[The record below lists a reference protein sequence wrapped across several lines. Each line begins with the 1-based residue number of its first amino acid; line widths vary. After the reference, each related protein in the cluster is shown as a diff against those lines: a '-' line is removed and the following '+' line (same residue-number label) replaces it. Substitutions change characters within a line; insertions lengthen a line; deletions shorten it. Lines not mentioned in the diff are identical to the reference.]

1 MDNEQVNM
9 MKRIFI
15 VTNPNKDVDYAVT
28 KKTAD
33 FLQSHGAEIF
43 MFSSEERSNI
53 HGCSYTADYPD
64 GIDLVI
70 VIGGDGSFI
79 DAAVY
84 SERSD
89 AAIIGVNLGKV
100 GYLNEIE
107 PDEIESLAKIFSNEY
122 KIVTKML
129 LEVLVEDK
137 NGFSSVERLA
147 VNDVVISNQEHL
159 EISDFVVYSKDGGVR
174 YRADGAVISTPQ
186 GSTAYSLSAGGPVV
200 SHDAGAIILTPIA
213 PHSFFNRSIVF
224 GENEL
229 IKVKNTSSKSLN
241 ISVDGRLVHE
251 LMPSAKITVRSSNK
265 KLKVMTFKDN
275 NMFSNLFSKMQIL
288 EDII

>member
-43 MFSSEERSNI
+43 MFSSEDRSNI

-129 LEVLVEDK
+129 LEVLVGDK
-137 NGFSSVERLA
+137 NGSSSVERLA

-229 IKVKNTSSKSLN
+229 IKVKNTSSKNLN

-251 LMPSAKITVRSSNK
+251 LMPGAKISVRSSNK

>member
-129 LEVLVEDK
+129 LEVLVDDK
-137 NGFSSVERLA
+137 NGSSSVERLA

-251 LMPSAKITVRSSNK
+251 LLPSAKITVRSSNK

>member
-1 MDNEQVNM
+1 MDNEQVNI

-137 NGFSSVERLA
+137 NGSSSVERLA

>member
-1 MDNEQVNM
+1 

-15 VTNPNKDVDYAVT
+15 VTNPNKDQDYKVT
-28 KKTAD
+28 KKTSA
-33 FLQSHGAEIF
+33 FLQSFGAEIF
-43 MFSSEERSNI
+43 MFSSESSSDVS
-53 HGCSYTADYPD
+53 GCSYVTELPENLEL
-64 GIDLVI
+64 II

-79 DAAVY
+79 DAAGY
-84 SERSD
+84 SELSN
-89 AAIIGVNLGKV
+89 APIVGVNLGKV

-107 PDEIESLAKIFSNEY
+107 PDEIEALANVFNGEY

-129 LEVLVEDK
+129 LEVLIED
-137 NGFSSVERLA
+137 NGNSVVIDRRA

-241 ISVDGRLVHE
+241 ISVDGRLLHE
-251 LMPSAKITVRSSNK
+251 LKPGAKITVRSSGK
-265 KLKVMTFKDN
+265 KLKVLTFKDN

>member
-137 NGFSSVERLA
+137 NGSSSVERLA

>member
-122 KIVTKML
+122 K
-129 LEVLVEDK
+129 
-137 NGFSSVERLA
+137 
-147 VNDVVISNQEHL
+147 
-159 EISDFVVYSKDGGVR
+159 
-174 YRADGAVISTPQ
+174 
-186 GSTAYSLSAGGPVV
+186 
-200 SHDAGAIILTPIA
+200 
-213 PHSFFNRSIVF
+213 
-224 GENEL
+224 
-229 IKVKNTSSKSLN
+229 
-241 ISVDGRLVHE
+241 
-251 LMPSAKITVRSSNK
+251 
-265 KLKVMTFKDN
+265 
-275 NMFSNLFSKMQIL
+275 
-288 EDII
+288 

>member
-53 HGCSYTADYPD
+53 HGCIYTADYPD

-137 NGFSSVERLA
+137 NGSSSLERLA

>member
-137 NGFSSVERLA
+137 NGSSSVERLA

-229 IKVKNTSSKSLN
+229 IKVKNTSSKNLN

-251 LMPSAKITVRSSNK
+251 LMPGAKISVRSSNK

>member
-28 KKTAD
+28 KKTAG
-33 FLQSHGAEIF
+33 FLQFHGAEIF

-137 NGFSSVERLA
+137 NGSSSVERLA

>member
-1 MDNEQVNM
+1 MDNEQVNV

-33 FLQSHGAEIF
+33 FLQSRGAEIF
-43 MFSSEERSNI
+43 MFSSEEKSNI
-53 HGCSYTADYPD
+53 NSCNYVSELPS
-64 GIDLVI
+64 GIELVI

-89 AAIIGVNLGKV
+89 APIIGVNLGKV

-107 PDEIESLAKIFSNEY
+107 PDEIESLEKIFSNEY
-122 KIVTKML
+122 KTVTKML
-129 LEVLVEDK
+129 LEVIVEDE
-137 NGFSSVERLA
+137 NGSSAIERHA

>member
-1 MDNEQVNM
+1 

-15 VTNPNKDVDYAVT
+15 VTNPNKDTDYAVT
-28 KKTAD
+28 KRVTE

-43 MFSSEERSNI
+43 MFSSEKGSEI
-53 HGCSYTADYPD
+53 FGCTYVDALPVNTE
-64 GIDLVI
+64 LLI

-79 DAAVY
+79 DAAGY

-89 AAIIGVNLGKV
+89 APIIGVNLGKV

-107 PDEIESLAKIFSNEY
+107 PNEISTLEKIFSGEY

-129 LEVLVEDK
+129 LEVIAEDT
-137 NGFSSVERLA
+137 SCSVTIDRLA

-224 GENEL
+224 GESEL

-241 ISVDGRLVHE
+241 ISIDGRLLYE
-251 LMPSAKITVRSSNK
+251 LKPGAKITVRSSEK

>member
-137 NGFSSVERLA
+137 NGSSSVERLA

-251 LMPSAKITVRSSNK
+251 LLPSAKITVRSSNK

>member
-1 MDNEQVNM
+1 

-15 VTNPNKDVDYAVT
+15 VTNPKKDTAYAVT
-28 KKTAD
+28 KKTAA
-33 FLQSHGAEIF
+33 FLQSYGAEIF
-43 MFSSEERSNI
+43 MFSSES
-53 HGCSYTADYPD
+53 GADLKDCTHVSELPSA
-64 GIDLVI
+64 IDLII

-79 DAAVY
+79 DAAGY
-84 SERSD
+84 SESSG
-89 AAIIGVNLGKV
+89 APIIGVNLGKV

-107 PDEIESLAKIFSNEY
+107 PDEIESLGKIFSGEY
-122 KIVTKML
+122 KIVEKML
-129 LEVLVEDK
+129 LEVMSEDD
-137 NGFSSVERLA
+137 GGYIPIDRRA

-229 IKVKNTSSKSLN
+229 IKVKNTSSKNLN
-241 ISVDGRLVHE
+241 ISIDGRLMYE
-251 LMPSAKITVRSSNK
+251 LLPGAKITVRSSDK
-265 KLKVMTFKDN
+265 KLKVLTFKNN

>member
-43 MFSSEERSNI
+43 MFSSEDRSNI

-137 NGFSSVERLA
+137 NGSSSVERLA